1 MVHTDNLGLVQS
13 IEGCA
18 ECCIEPWHKDVHVL
32 EKRRNAY
39 IGWLRWRSV
48 GKGAY
53 HGFCIKKTAKI
64 ALRQRFIVEGNVFAD
79 VDCRS

>member
-1 MVHTDNLGLVQS
+1 MVHTDNLGVVQS

-48 GKGAY
+48 GKGSISW
-53 HGFCIKKTAKI
+53 HMPSRK
-64 ALRQRFIVEGNVFAD
+64 LRR
-79 VDCRS
+79 R